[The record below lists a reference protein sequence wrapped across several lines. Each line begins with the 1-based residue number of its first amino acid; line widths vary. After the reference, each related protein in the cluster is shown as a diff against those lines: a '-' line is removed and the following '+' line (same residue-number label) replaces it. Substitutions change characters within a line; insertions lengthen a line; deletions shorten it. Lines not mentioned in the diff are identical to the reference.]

1 MAEQQTPN
9 VLILFGD
16 GLGLPSLSCWF
27 RCIVRP
33 PGTRV

>member
-16 GLGLPSLSCWF
+16 DFGITSLSCWF
-27 RCIVRP
+27 RCIVRAA
-33 PGTRV
+33 GTRV